1 MPGRQVLGHVVRAN
15 WSNSTKEDRSASGK
29 LAVFEQGLGEVFEGG
44 WYMRLRKEIR
54 ALGEGMEVGT

>member
-1 MPGRQVLGHVVRAN
+1 MSRLRTIERSPTVMPGRQVLGHVVRAN

-44 WYMRLRKEIR
+44 RY
-54 ALGEGMEVGT
+54 